1 MEILKTSCPQC
12 HKPLEFPRDFD
23 NVICAFCKTAFKVR
37 EYKGTINLSITGQGA
52 EPLSAGPASSRAIEA
67 DDAWAVLEARLGEL
81 DELIAEAGSEI
92 EVLKSKEQSAPL
104 QKGCSF
110 FGLFMLVITV
120 IALFMPLGRRY
131 FGNWLFYL
139 ALAVIIL
146 LGVRR
151 IRRKTQSPAQLEELS
166 QERLQ
171 LEDGLAQ
178 LEAER
183 SRVLKLKEEFLRL
196 QPQTAT
202 KDDDN

>member
-23 NVICAFCKTAFKVR
+23 NVICAFCGAAFNVR
-37 EYKGTINLSITGQGA
+37 EYKGTINLSATGRNSELLASGTDEA
-52 EPLSAGPASSRAIEA
+52 EDGM
-67 DDAWAVLEARLGEL
+67 AVIEARLGEL
-81 DELIAEAGSEI
+81 DELIADVGSEI

-110 FGLFMLVITV
+110 FGLFLLVITV

-139 ALAVIIL
+139 ALAIITL
-146 LGVRR
+146 LGISR
-151 IRRKTQSPAQLEELS
+151 IRRKLESPAQLEHLS
-166 QERLQ
+166 QQRLQ
-171 LEDGLAQ
+171 LENGLTE

-183 SRVLKLKEEFLRL
+183 SRVLKLKEEFLKL
-196 QPQTAT
+196 QP
-202 KDDDN
+202 